1 MNLESWMGQWVQS
14 KASEP
19 KEGSE
24 PRSGML
30 TQACSGVSSRVW
42 AELNQEW
49 RSKGSCYKRQHAEE
63 ATFIIAQLSTCQ
75 LSFWYK
81 SSPEFQMVKNPAM
94 QETRV

>member
-14 KASEP
+14 KAAEP

-30 TQACSGVSSRVW
+30 TQACSGVSSRVR

-63 ATFIIAQLSTCQ
+63 ATFIIAQLSPCQ
-75 LSFWYK
+75 LSF
-81 SSPEFQMVKNPAM
+81 
-94 QETRV
+94 